1 MHNPG
6 GKQGAHLI
14 LGHRLREPGCPS
26 QAQQT
31 MVSSRVW
38 AWEKLGRQRITTGL
52 GSVSVGQGAAVTP
65 WGLFCAGRYI

>member
-1 MHNPG
+1 MHNSG

-38 AWEKLGRQRITTGL
+38 VWKKLGRQKITTGL
-52 GSVSVGQGAAVTP
+52 GSVSVGQGTAVTP